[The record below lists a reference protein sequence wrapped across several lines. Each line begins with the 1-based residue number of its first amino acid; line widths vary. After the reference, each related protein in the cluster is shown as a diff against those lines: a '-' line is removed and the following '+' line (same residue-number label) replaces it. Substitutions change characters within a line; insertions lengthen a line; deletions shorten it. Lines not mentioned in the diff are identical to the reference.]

1 MSLCKAVGPEEFI
14 CTEPFGHRTPHMAGD
29 AISWPLARDSSI
41 NDLIQSE
48 ASLMRE
54 NARLVM
60 QVAELQ
66 GEGTKHIEERRELQA
81 QIDAIYKALDAAELA
96 AGRPD
101 TVWEHERVGFP
112 IPIPGCQ
119 CNCSSCIVIRGIRAF
134 IETRK

>member
-66 GEGTKHIEERRELQA
+66 GEGTKHIEEHRDLQA
-81 QIDAIYKALDAAELA
+81 QIDAIYKALDAAELSA
-96 AGRPD
+96 WRKTPD
-101 TVWEHERVGFP
+101 ENGVRVSA
-112 IPIPGCQ
+112 